1 MQTVNLK
8 DQITKLVQLQGIDKE
23 IYSLRDEKEA
33 KPAELQKLDA
43 FLEEKKKGLADA
55 EKEMQNLLK
64 AKKDQEIELG
74 TKEEATKKLQS
85 QLYQL
90 KTNKDYAA
98 MLQQIGGSKAD
109 ASMIE
114 DRILE
119 ILDKIDAQKS
129 RVEQEK
135 KTLQDEEKNI
145 GGEKGKVQARVKE
158 IEEKLAQLQISRDK
172 LQPGIDHKILSR
184 YEKVMLNRGGIGIAP
199 VKNDMCGGCNMFVPA
214 QTINLIKMYETM
226 ITCEMCQRILY
237 LESDVENP

>member
-23 IYSLRDEKEA
+23 IYGLRDEKES
-33 KPAELQKLDA
+33 KPAELQKLEA
-43 FLEEKKKGLADA
+43 FLEEKKKTLADA

-109 ASMIE
+109 ASRIE

-135 KTLQDEEKNI
+135 KTLQEEEKKI

-237 LESDVENP
+237 LESDIENP

>member
-1 MQTVNLK
+1 MQPINLK
-8 DQITKLVQLQGIDKE
+8 EQIIRLVQLQEIDKQ

-43 FLEEKKKGLADA
+43 SLEERKKGLADA

-64 AKKDQEIELG
+64 SKKDQEIELG
-74 TKEEATKKLQS
+74 TKEEATKKLQT

-114 DRILE
+114 DRILA
-119 ILDKIDAQKS
+119 ILDKIDAQKAK
-129 RVEQEK
+129 VDQEK
-135 KTLQDEEKNI
+135 KALQEEEKKI
-145 GGEKGKVQARVKE
+145 SEEKGKIQARTKE
-158 IEEKLAQLQISRDK
+158 IDEKLAQLQMNRDK
-172 LQPGIDHKILSR
+172 LQPGIEPRIFSR
-184 YEKVMLNRGGIGIAP
+184 YEKVMLNRGGVGIAP

-237 LESDVENP
+237 LESDIEKL